1 MHPDTVSNATY
12 LAIMLPLVLFVPAG
26 LCLGREDLLHRLAR
40 EEVAIRNSPGIR
52 VIALLQRIFA
62 TP

>member
-1 MHPDTVSNATY
+1 MRPDTVFNATY

-26 LCLGREDLLHRLAR
+26 LCLGREGLLHRLAR
-40 EEVAIRNSPGIR
+40 EEVAIHNNPGIR
-52 VIALLQRIFA
+52 VIALLQGIFA

>member
-1 MHPDTVSNATY
+1 
-12 LAIMLPLVLFVPAG
+12 MLPLVLFVPAG

>member
-1 MHPDTVSNATY
+1 VHPDTVSNATY
-12 LAIMLPLVLFVPAG
+12 LAIVLPLVLFVPAG
-26 LCLGREDLLHRLAR
+26 LCLGREGLLHRLAR
-40 EEVAIRNSPGIR
+40 EEVAIHNNPGIR